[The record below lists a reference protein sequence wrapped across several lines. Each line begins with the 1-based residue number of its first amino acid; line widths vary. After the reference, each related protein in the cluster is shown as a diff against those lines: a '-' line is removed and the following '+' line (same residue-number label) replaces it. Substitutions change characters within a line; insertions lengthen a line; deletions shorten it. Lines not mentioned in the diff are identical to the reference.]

1 MKTKI
6 LILELS
12 SNKTHAQK
20 QTSTH
25 FKTRSHF
32 FPYYQKKTERKR
44 ISTPFPFLA
53 HSHFPSLRFPFL
65 LQQYFTQSFLDV
77 KECRDTT
84 SSSIFFPSVFH
95 FLLFLAF
102 PLNQTRRNQHRRFHF
117 HSTRHFQ
124 YSNKNRKKSAN
135 LKKTVHVLV
144 LSTPYLI
151 HLFFFIFYSSGSK
164 NFSSYLFP
172 N

>member
-12 SNKTHAQK
+12 SNKTDVQK
-20 QTSTH
+20 QTSTATNL
-25 FKTRSHF
+25 KTRSHF
-32 FPYYQKKTERKR
+32 FPYYQKRNRTQKNFHA
-44 ISTPFPFLA
+44 FPFSRP
-53 HSHFPSLRFPFL
+53 HSHFLFLFTSLHFVFCFL

-77 KECRDTT
+77 NE
-84 SSSIFFPSVFH
+84 
-95 FLLFLAF
+95 
-102 PLNQTRRNQHRRFHF
+102 
-117 HSTRHFQ
+117 
-124 YSNKNRKKSAN
+124 YSNKNRENSTN
-135 LKKTVHVLV
+135 SEKTVHVLV

-164 NFSSYLFP
+164 NFLSYFLF

>member
-32 FPYYQKKTERKR
+32 FPYYQKKTEHKK

-102 PLNQTRRNQHRRFHF
+102 PLNQTQRNQH
-117 HSTRHFQ
+117 SIQ
-124 YSNKNRKKSAN
+124 YSNKNRENSAN
-135 LKKTVHVLV
+135 SKKTVHVLV
-144 LSTPYLI
+144 LFTPYLI

-164 NFSSYLFP
+164 NFLSYFFS